1 MWGVFDLFSNEQA
14 KFSWYPASDSN
25 RDKPESKSG
34 ALPLGEPGIDY
45 PPPYTLKVVLEI
57 GSMLEGWGLEV
68 YDLGSLATDSLGMG
82 EVIYFPSVPW
92 SEEG

>member
-1 MWGVFDLFSNEQA
+1 MEKKEVFSILMKNL
-14 KFSWYPASDSN
+14 
-25 RDKPESKSG
+25 PEIGYEPIRYSG
-34 ALPLGEPGIDY
+34 RGMYGRSCLGFLVNTGS
-45 PPPYTLKVVLEI
+45 TLKVVLEI

-68 YDLGSLATDSLGMG
+68 YDLGSLATDSLGMD